1 MPNSPKST
9 HKNTGAG
16 GSQSSS
22 YEQKKDAQD
31 VVSLVDDLLKKAVK
45 SDASDVHFEPTGAEL
60 VVKFRLDGV
69 LSTVETL
76 PKSISD
82 NVIARLKVLGGLL
95 TYRSDIPQEG
105 RIEIGS
111 MLSDKTQESRH
122 KTQDSS
128 GLRSGVWSLGSGS
141 QNDRVIDQRLA
152 VFPTIHGQRAVV
164 RLFYSN
170 IELMELAQLGFSRDI
185 YTALKKIA
193 AKNQGV
199 LLLTGPAGSGK
210 STTLAAL
217 LRHILKTFTGR
228 SVVTLEDPVEI
239 RIDGATQVQITPHGQ
254 MTFPTALRSLL
265 RQDPQVLMIGEIRDA
280 ETARIVIEAGL
291 TGHLLMSTMHSGTP
305 AGALLRLLEMGIE
318 PYQVTSS
325 VSAVLNQ
332 RLVRKL
338 CSKCKRAEPQTS
350 VRGKD
355 RGQTPAFEAVG
366 CDDCFNTGYKG
377 RVLIA
382 EMVQLDSQ
390 LRKAILAK
398 ADLDELERILESKG
412 HTNMLTD
419 GERLVS
425 DGITTQEEL
434 NKVCGIVLDD
444 S

>member
-1 MPNSPKST
+1 MVTSN
-9 HKNTGAG
+9 HEN
-16 GSQSSS
+16 GSSK
-22 YEQKKDAQD
+22 QKKDAQD
-31 VVSLVDDLLKKAVK
+31 VVSLVDELLKRAVK
-45 SDASDVHFEPTGAEL
+45 SGASDVHFEPTGAGL
-60 VVKFRLDGV
+60 TVKFRLDGV
-69 LSTVETL
+69 LNTVEEL
-76 PKSISD
+76 PKSLSD

-95 TYRSDIPQEG
+95 TYRNDIPQEG
-105 RIEIGS
+105 RIEIS
-111 MLSDKTQESRH
+111 K
-122 KTQDSS
+122 S
-128 GLRSGVWSLGSGS
+128 GDER
-141 QNDRVIDQRLA
+141 IMDQRLA

-170 IELMELAQLGFSRDI
+170 IELMDLGQLGFSKEI
-185 YTALKKIA
+185 YTTLKTIA

-217 LRHILKTFTGR
+217 LRHILKSFPGK

-239 RIDGATQVQITPHGQ
+239 MIEGATQVQITPHGQ
-254 MTFPTALRSLL
+254 MTFPTGLRSLL

-280 ETARIVIEAGL
+280 ETAKIAIEAGL

-305 AGALLRLLEMGIE
+305 AGAFLRLLEMGIE

-338 CSKCKRAEPQTS
+338 CNKCKRKNEKT
-350 VRGKD
+350 GF
-355 RGQTPAFEAVG
+355 FEAAG
-366 CDDCFNTGYKG
+366 CDACFNTGYKG

-398 ADLDELERILESKG
+398 ADLEELEALLMCKG
-412 HTNMLTD
+412 HTSMLAD
-419 GERLVS
+419 GERLIS
-425 DGITTQEEL
+425 EGITTQEEL
-434 NKVCGIVLDD
+434 NKVCGIVSDD

>member
-1 MPNSPKST
+1 MPNSPESNR
-9 HKNTGAG
+9 KNMDV
-16 GSQSSS
+16 SDSKNSS
-22 YEQKKDAQD
+22 YEQKADAQD

-45 SDASDVHFEPTGAEL
+45 SGASDVHFEPTGAEL
-60 VVKFRLDGV
+60 AVKFRLDGV

-76 PKSISD
+76 PRSLSD

-95 TYRSDIPQEG
+95 TYRNDIPQEG
-105 RIEIGS
+105 RIEIS
-111 MLSDKTQESRH
+111 M
-122 KTQDSS
+122 TQD
-128 GLRSGVWSLGSGS
+128 
-141 QNDRVIDQRLA
+141 DRIMDQRLA

-164 RLFYSN
+164 RLFYKN
-170 IELMELAQLGFSRDI
+170 IELMELAQLGFSKHT
-185 YTALKKIA
+185 YATLKKIA

-210 STTLAAL
+210 STSLAAL
-217 LRHILKTFTGR
+217 LRHILKSFAGR

-254 MTFPTALRSLL
+254 MTFPLALRSLL

-280 ETARIVIEAGL
+280 ETARIAIEAGL

-325 VSAVLNQ
+325 ISAVLNQ
-332 RLVRKL
+332 RLIRKL
-338 CSKCKRAEPQTS
+338 CTKCKRAEPRTS

-355 RGQTPAFEAVG
+355 KGETAAFEAVG

-398 ADLDELERILESKG
+398 ADLEELEALLMCKG
-412 HTNMLTD
+412 HTSMLAD
-419 GERLVS
+419 GERLIS
-425 DGITTQEEL
+425 EGITTQAEL
-434 NKVCGIVLDD
+434 NKVCGIVSDD

>member
-1 MPNSPKST
+1 MVTNNHKSNSS
-9 HKNTGAG
+9 
-16 GSQSSS
+16 
-22 YEQKKDAQD
+22 KKKQNAHD
-31 VVSLVDDLLKKAVK
+31 VVSLVDELLKRAVK
-45 SDASDVHFEPTGAEL
+45 SCASDVHFEPTGTEL
-60 VVKFRLDGV
+60 LVKYRLDGA
-69 LSTVETL
+69 LNIIETL
-76 PKSISD
+76 PKSLSD
-82 NVIARLKVLGGLL
+82 KVIARLKVLGGLL
-95 TYRSDIPQEG
+95 TYRNDIPQEG
-105 RIEIGS
+105 RIEIS
-111 MLSDKTQESRH
+111 KNKDERIM
-122 KTQDSS
+122 
-128 GLRSGVWSLGSGS
+128 
-141 QNDRVIDQRLA
+141 DQRLA

-170 IELMELAQLGFSRDI
+170 IELMDLSRLGFSKDI
-185 YTALKKIA
+185 YTTLKNIA

-217 LRHILKTFTGR
+217 LRHILKSCPGK

-239 RIDGATQVQITPHGQ
+239 MIEGATQVQITPHGQ
-254 MTFPTALRSLL
+254 MTFPTGLRSLL

-280 ETARIVIEAGL
+280 ETAKIGIEAGL

-305 AGALLRLLEMGIE
+305 AGAFLRLLEMGIE

-338 CSKCKRAEPQTS
+338 CNNCKRKIEKT
-350 VRGKD
+350 GM
-355 RGQTPAFEAVG
+355 FEAAG
-366 CDDCFNTGYKG
+366 CDDCFNSGYKG

-382 EMVQLDSQ
+382 EIVQLDSQ

-398 ADLDELERILESKG
+398 ADLEELEALLMCKG
-412 HTNMLTD
+412 HTSMLAD

-434 NKVCGIVLDD
+434 NKVCGIVSDK

>member
-1 MPNSPKST
+1 MDV
-9 HKNTGAG
+9 NTYE
-16 GSQSSS
+16 SSD
-22 YEQKKDAQD
+22 YDKKADAQD
-31 VVSLVDDLLKKAVK
+31 VVSLVDDLLKKAVQ
-45 SDASDVHFEPTGAEL
+45 SDASDVHFEPTGSEL

-69 LSTVETL
+69 LGTVEKL
-76 PKSISD
+76 PKALSD

-95 TYRSDIPQEG
+95 TYRNDIPQEG
-105 RIEIGS
+105 RIEIN
-111 MLSDKTQESRH
+111 
-122 KTQDSS
+122 QDHNE
-128 GLRSGVWSLGSGS
+128 R
-141 QNDRVIDQRLA
+141 IFDQRLA

-164 RLFYSN
+164 RLFYKN
-170 IELMELAQLGFSRDI
+170 KELMELEQLGFSDEI

-217 LRHILKTFTGR
+217 LRHILKSLPGK
-228 SVVTLEDPVEI
+228 SIVTLEDPVEI
-239 RIDGATQVQITPHGQ
+239 RIEGVTQVQITPHGQ

-265 RQDPQVLMIGEIRDA
+265 RQDPEVLMIGEIRDA
-280 ETARIVIEAGL
+280 ETAKIAIEAGL

-338 CSKCKRAEPQTS
+338 CKKCRNKIDQT
-350 VRGKD
+350 GL
-355 RGQTPAFEAVG
+355 FEAVG
-366 CDDCFNTGYKG
+366 CEACFNTGYKS

-382 EMVQLDSQ
+382 EMVELDSQ

-398 ADLDELERILESKG
+398 ADLDELEALLISKG
-412 HTNMLTD
+412 HTNMLAD
-419 GERLVS
+419 GQRLVS
-425 DGITTQEEL
+425 DGVTTEEEL
-434 NKVCGIVLDD
+434 NKVCGIVSGD

>member
-1 MPNSPKST
+1 MTTNNR
-9 HKNTGAG
+9 KN
-16 GSQSSS
+16 GSSN
-22 YEQKKDAQD
+22 QKTDARD
-31 VVSLVDDLLKKAVK
+31 IVSLVDELLKKAVK
-45 SDASDVHFEPTGAEL
+45 SGASDVHFEPTGAEL

-69 LSTVETL
+69 LNTVEEL
-76 PKSISD
+76 PKSLSN

-95 TYRSDIPQEG
+95 TYRNDIPQEG
-105 RIEIGS
+105 RIEIS
-111 MLSDKTQESRH
+111 K
-122 KTQDSS
+122 S
-128 GLRSGVWSLGSGS
+128 GDER
-141 QNDRVIDQRLA
+141 IMDQRLA

-170 IELMELAQLGFSRDI
+170 IELMDLGHLGFSKDI
-185 YTALKKIA
+185 YTVLKTIA

-217 LRHILKTFTGR
+217 LRHILKSFPGK

-239 RIDGATQVQITPHGQ
+239 VIEGATQVQITPHGQ
-254 MTFPTALRSLL
+254 MTFPTGLRSLL

-280 ETARIVIEAGL
+280 QTAKIAIEAGL

-305 AGALLRLLEMGIE
+305 AGAFLRLLEMGIE

-338 CSKCKRAEPQTS
+338 CKECKRKIKKT
-350 VRGKD
+350 GL
-355 RGQTPAFEAVG
+355 FEAVG
-366 CDDCFNTGYKG
+366 CDVCFNTGYKS

-382 EMVQLDSQ
+382 EMVQLDSP

-398 ADLDELERILESKG
+398 ADLEELEALLMCKG
-412 HTNMLTD
+412 HTSMLAD
-419 GERLVS
+419 GERLISEGV
-425 DGITTQEEL
+425 TTQEEL
-434 NKVCGIVLDD
+434 NKVCGIVSDD

>member
-1 MPNSPKST
+1 MSASDY
-9 HKNTGAG
+9 KNN
-16 GSQSSS
+16 S
-22 YEQKKDAQD
+22 YEQKADAQD

-45 SDASDVHFEPTGAEL
+45 SGASDVHFEPTGAEL
-60 VVKFRLDGV
+60 AVKFRLDGV
-69 LSTVETL
+69 LSKVEEL
-76 PKSISD
+76 PRSLSD

-95 TYRSDIPQEG
+95 TYRNDIPQEG
-105 RIEIGS
+105 RIEIS
-111 MLSDKTQESRH
+111 
-122 KTQDSS
+122 KTQD
-128 GLRSGVWSLGSGS
+128 
-141 QNDRVIDQRLA
+141 DRIMDQRLA
-152 VFPTIHGQRAVV
+152 VFPTIHGQRAAV
-164 RLFYSN
+164 RLFYKN
-170 IELMELAQLGFSRDI
+170 IELTELAQLGFSKYT
-185 YTALKKIA
+185 YTALKTIA

-217 LRHILKTFTGR
+217 LRHILKSFPGK
-228 SVVTLEDPVEI
+228 SIVTLEDPVEI
-239 RIDGATQVQITPHGQ
+239 RIEGVTQVQITPHGQ

-280 ETARIVIEAGL
+280 ETARIAIEAGL

-338 CSKCKRAEPQTS
+338 CKKCKQRNEKT
-350 VRGKD
+350 GL
-355 RGQTPAFEAVG
+355 FEATG

-382 EMVQLDSQ
+382 EMIQLDSH

-398 ADLDELERILESKG
+398 ADLDQLEGILKDKG

-419 GERLVS
+419 GERLVG
-425 DGITTQEEL
+425 DGVTTQKEL
-434 NKVCGIVLDD
+434 NKVCGIVPDD

>member
-1 MPNSPKST
+1 MNMAI
-9 HKNTGAG
+9 KNRENGPSNQRT
-16 GSQSSS
+16 
-22 YEQKKDAQD
+22 DAQD
-31 VVSLVDDLLKKAVK
+31 VVSLVDELLKRAVK
-45 SDASDVHFEPTGAEL
+45 SGASDVHFEPTGAGL

-69 LSTVETL
+69 LNTVEEL
-76 PKSISD
+76 PKSLSD
-82 NVIARLKVLGGLL
+82 NIIARLKVLGGLL
-95 TYRSDIPQEG
+95 TYRNDIPQEG
-105 RIEIGS
+105 RIEIS
-111 MLSDKTQESRH
+111 KSR
-122 KTQDSS
+122 DE
-128 GLRSGVWSLGSGS
+128 R
-141 QNDRVIDQRLA
+141 IMDQRLA

-170 IELMELAQLGFSRDI
+170 IELMDLGHLGFSKDI
-185 YTALKKIA
+185 YKTLKIIT

-217 LRHILKTFTGR
+217 LRHILKSFPGK

-239 RIDGATQVQITPHGQ
+239 MIEGVTQVQITPHGQ
-254 MTFPTALRSLL
+254 MTFPTGLRSLL

-280 ETARIVIEAGL
+280 ETAKIAIEAGL

-305 AGALLRLLEMGIE
+305 AGAFLRLLEMGIE

-338 CSKCKRAEPQTS
+338 CEQCKRKIEKT
-350 VRGKD
+350 GL
-355 RGQTPAFEAVG
+355 FEAAG
-366 CDDCFNTGYKG
+366 CDACFNTGYKG
-377 RVLIA
+377 RVLMA

-398 ADLDELERILESKG
+398 ADLEELEALLMCKG
-412 HTNMLTD
+412 HTSMLAD

-425 DGITTQEEL
+425 EGITTQEEL
-434 NKVCGIVLDD
+434 NKVCGIVSDD